1 MEIGASPSLAASIS
15 WETHLWGRRAEAA
28 EREIT
33 AEKEARELKTPPGEM
48 DGDGDGIFIHI
59 YYKILYDDIVLILM
73 IL

>member
-33 AEKEARELKTPPGEM
+33 AEKEARELKTPTGEM
-48 DGDGDGIFIHI
+48 DGDGDGISIHI
-59 YYKILYDDIVLILM
+59 YKILYDDIVLILM